1 MFPSVKVEITGERFS
16 VVYRLTVT
24 EEQAREKAEGI
35 CLEQTVELSSS
46 MLPNG
51 DIRDHVVGQLESLHE
66 LGTDSY
72 EAVISYPV
80 ESTGFELVQF
90 LNVVFSNI
98 SMKSGI
104 RVERVELPA
113 SLLRHF
119 PGPRFG
125 RDGIRKLLGA
135 PVRPLLGTAIKPVGY
150 PPDELAK
157 VAYHFALGGLDVIKD
172 DHGLVDQPYARFS
185 ERAAKCAEAVN
196 KANRETGGR
205 SIYVPNISGPIDQIV
220 DKAVYAKEIGAGGI
234 EICPGLVSF
243 DAIRLLA
250 QDDRVSLPIF
260 AHPALLGTYPMNPNE
275 GLSYEF
281 IYGQLMRLAGA
292 DSVIFAG
299 HGGRFPIKA
308 DDCRRLVRGASLPMG
323 ELKPIL
329 PMPGGGMT
337 LDTVPEML
345 DLYGRDVILLIS
357 GGLFSIGP
365 DLVENCRRFRD
376 LVETASQNLAQS

>member
-1 MFPSVKVEITGERFS
+1 MFPSVKVGITGERFS
-16 VVYRLTVT
+16 VVYRLAVT
-24 EEQAREKAEGI
+24 DEQAREKAEGI
-35 CLEQTVELSSS
+35 CLEQSVELSSS
-46 MLPNG
+46 MLPDG

-185 ERAAKCAEAVN
+185 ERAAKCAKAVK

-234 EICPGLVSF
+234 EICPNWNN
-243 DAIRLLA
+243 
-250 QDDRVSLPIF
+250 
-260 AHPALLGTYPMNPNE
+260 Y
-275 GLSYEF
+275 
-281 IYGQLMRLAGA
+281 
-292 DSVIFAG
+292 
-299 HGGRFPIKA
+299 
-308 DDCRRLVRGASLPMG
+308 
-323 ELKPIL
+323 
-329 PMPGGGMT
+329 
-337 LDTVPEML
+337 
-345 DLYGRDVILLIS
+345 
-357 GGLFSIGP
+357 
-365 DLVENCRRFRD
+365 
-376 LVETASQNLAQS
+376 